1 MKLLAIRL
9 GRPKTATKSL
19 VISQAG
25 EEANE
30 SLREFHVNQTVMNAS
45 WVKYLPGIIRTRLE
59 SRRGLQAIIGNTGWL
74 FADKILRM
82 GVGLIVSVWIARYLG
97 PVQYGLWNFAIA
109 FAALFGAFAA
119 LGLDGVV
126 VRELVKNPARKNE
139 ILGSAFVLKLIGSG
153 CALIM
158 AIAAISLA
166 RSGEMFTLL
175 LVAISAAGYV
185 FLSFNVIDLNFQ
197 AKVQSK
203 FTVLAVNGAFA
214 IATIAKIILLLND
227 APLIAFVWAG
237 SAETVLSSIFLLAA
251 YRVNHQDIREWR
263 FRADV
268 ATALLKD
275 GWPLILS
282 GLAIMIYMRIDQIML
297 GQMLGDKEVGLYS
310 AAARISE
317 VWYFIP
323 VAIVSSVFPSVIAA
337 KQLDEALY
345 IRRMQQL
352 YNLMVGISLAI
363 AVPMTFFS
371 EWAITLLFGANYTQA
386 AGVLSIHIWGG
397 IFVFLGVA
405 SGQWYLNENLQ
416 RLAFRMALLGV
427 MVKLCLNYVMIPAYG
442 IEGAAI
448 ATVISLIAAAYIFD
462 FIHNKTR
469 GMFWMKTKSLFFIFY
484 RKTWR
489 KLC

>member
-1 MKLLAIRL
+1 MADLHTPFCQRKVCHTTCLA
-9 GRPKTATKSL
+9 TT
-19 VISQAG
+19 
-25 EEANE
+25 
-30 SLREFHVNQTVMNAS
+30 NQIVMNAS
-45 WVKYLPGIIRTRLE
+45 WVKYLPGFIRTRLE

-97 PVQYGLWNFAIA
+97 PGQYGLWNFAIA

-126 VRELVKNPARKNE
+126 IRELVRNPARKNE
-139 ILGSAFVLKLIGSG
+139 LLGSAFVLKLIGSV

-158 AIAAISLA
+158 AIAAISFA
-166 RSGEMFTLL
+166 RSAETFTLW

-185 FLSFNVIDLNFQ
+185 FLSINVIDLYFQ
-197 AKVQSK
+197 ARVQSK
-203 FTVLAVNGAFA
+203 FTVIAVNGAFA

-263 FRADV
+263 FRGDV
-268 ATALLKD
+268 AIALLKD

-282 GLAIMIYMRIDQIML
+282 GLAILIYMRIDQIMI
-297 GQMLGDKEVGLYS
+297 GQMLGDKEVGLFS
-310 AAARISE
+310 AAARVSE

-345 IRRMQQL
+345 IRRLQRL

-363 AVPMTFFS
+363 AVFTTFFS
-371 EWAITLLFGANYTQA
+371 EWIISLLFGANYMQA
-386 AGVLSIHIWGG
+386 AGVLSIHIWGC

-416 RLAFRMALLGV
+416 RFAFMMALLG
-427 MVKLCLNYVMIPAYG
+427 MLVKLCLNYIMIPAYG

-448 ATVISLIAAAYIFD
+448 ATVISLIVATLILD
-462 FIHNKTR
+462 FAHEKTR
-469 GMFWMKTKSLFFIFY
+469 GMFWMKIKSIFFIFY
-484 RKTWR
+484 YKNWR
-489 KLC
+489 NLC